1 MSVSS
6 KRLSVTRTMERVPR
20 LEVVTVTGR
29 ECVRLE
35 LRGELD
41 VATVPALM
49 GRLLEAER
57 AGAELVVLDMHD
69 VTLLD
74 AAGLRVF
81 LDAARRAQLH
91 RRRFALARPDR
102 ETTRVLRLTGLDQ
115 AIEVLGQTPP

>member
-1 MSVSS
+1 
-6 KRLSVTRTMERVPR
+6 MERAPR
-20 LEVVTVTGR
+20 LEVVTVTSR

-41 VATVPALM
+41 VATVAVLISP
-49 GRLLEAER
+49 LLAAER
-57 AGAELVVLDMHD
+57 AGPDLVVLDVHA